1 MRKLGTFTS
10 PREVETSMRCRSC
23 GGFLQARR
31 SCREAHLYCGQCKVR
46 SEVRE
51 YLEQMDKTLENFLES
66 LHCDRI

>member
-1 MRKLGTFTS
+1 MWKSGAFTS
-10 PREVETSMRCRSC
+10 PREVETSIRCRRC

-31 SCREAHLYCGQCKVR
+31 SCHEAYLHCERCRVR

-51 YLEQMDKTLENFLES
+51 YLEQMDTALENFLES